1 MLLVEPFAVM
11 AENVTS
17 DPFDMTKT
25 GEPESMSNI
34 ELLKTEPLSEP
45 GWFGPMV
52 ELVGLLL
59 DVASEI
65 DHESVPHESP
75 DVPPLPSTKLT
86 AR

>member
-1 MLLVEPFAVM
+1 MLLVVPLTET
-11 AENVTS
+11 AENVTR
-17 DPFDMTKT
+17 DPLDMTRT
-25 GEPESMSNI
+25 GEPESRSNI

-52 ELVGLLL
+52 ELEV

-65 DHESVPHESP
+65 DHESVPQESP
-75 DVPPLPSTKLT
+75 DVPPFPSTKLT